1 MCGAEDETMRQN
13 HLLNIR
19 SLLLPPPS
27 AVVLLVV
34 EVVLVVCPAPTD
46 AVQAMAGLGTGWRE
60 QTDWREEQPA
70 TSLRRGPHL
79 LPDLP
84 STVAVTA
91 GRLATLPCRVTNL
104 KGRSVSWIKHE
115 DLQVLATEEV
125 IITTDQRIKVRAWRA
140 GAVWAWDL
148 LIEETQLA
156 DAGVYECQVNT
167 RPKISH
173 PVTLEVYQGGA
184 VIAGPSEV
192 YVEAGS

>member
-1 MCGAEDETMRQN
+1 MERSIRQW
-13 HLLNIR
+13 
-19 SLLLPPPS
+19 
-27 AVVLLVV
+27 
-34 EVVLVVCPAPTD
+34 
-46 AVQAMAGLGTGWRE
+46 GGWRE